1 MPTTVSTVLVPT
13 KNAASCDAGT
23 AVPVTG
29 SKQAARIAVP
39 APTAAGENG
48 TSRPPHWA
56 KVTSRIAASVAGR
69 WKAARKQKSDANR
82 STRLRS
88 CHGSTS
94 RA

>member
-56 KVTSRIAASVAGR
+56 NVTSRIAPSVAGR
-69 WKAARKQKSDANR
+69 WKAARKQNSDANR